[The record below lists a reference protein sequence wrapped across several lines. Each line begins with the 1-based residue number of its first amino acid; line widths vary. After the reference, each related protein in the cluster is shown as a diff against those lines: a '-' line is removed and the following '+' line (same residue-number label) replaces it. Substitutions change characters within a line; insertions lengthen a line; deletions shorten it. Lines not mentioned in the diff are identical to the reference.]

1 MLGLAFEAV
10 EIGWAHLLPHSL
22 WLFSV
27 IVPGLWNMLAVQW
40 NDPVWRGLVKIAPL
54 CMVAIGMMIL
64 LVQKRAYPHGTIHT
78 EPAAEASL
86 MSRLTRGTRGL
97 IFGIIIV
104 IVGVTLLLDQMN
116 LIDANRVFR
125 FWPLALIFWGVST
138 LLTCQGSGRRF
149 WGGFLIL
156 AGTAF
161 QLQELGYQ
169 RVRME
174 TLWPVFL
181 IGVGVLLVIPGI
193 RQGREA
199 AGE

>member
-1 MLGLAFEAV
+1 
-10 EIGWAHLLPHSL
+10 
-22 WLFSV
+22 
-27 IVPGLWNMLAVQW
+27 
-40 NDPVWRGLVKIAPL
+40 
-54 CMVAIGMMIL
+54 
-64 LVQKRAYPHGTIHT
+64 
-78 EPAAEASL
+78 

-156 AGTAF
+156 AGIALTTS
-161 QLQELGYQ
+161 
-169 RVRME
+169 R
-174 TLWPVFL
+174 
-181 IGVGVLLVIPGI
+181 IGISASQNGNALAGVSSS
-193 RQGREA
+193 A
-199 AGE
+199 SACCW